1 MSLHLS
7 WSNRLVKHSKSTNS
21 LVLKMLLDV
30 GVITLAYFLAYA
42 IRFEGNIPSGELTS
56 YFNSLPI
63 LLILTVTSFFGFRL
77 YKGLY
82 QFAGIKDLVLLFAAH
97 TVAWAAY
104 ISIIYV
110 LRVQWT
116 PRSVL
121 FIYWLLGFIV
131 IGGVRFS
138 YRLLKE
144 LIGLSQGDKS
154 RALIVGAGC
163 AGEMMLRQ
171 IKIDNNLGYHPVG
184 IVDDDPNKR
193 YVSIHGI
200 PVLGTTRD
208 IPQLVEQKKI
218 EQIIIA
224 TPSAKAREMRKIVT
238 YCETTGV
245 DFKTVPGPRELMN
258 GNVTLNQLRDVKIED
273 LLGRDPVNTDG
284 ERIAEMIRGRV
295 VMVTGAGGSIGQ
307 ELCWQIMEY
316 KPKTLVMFDHSENSL
331 FYLSNDLQTR
341 WAGGFATVV
350 GSVCDPAKVD
360 RVMREFNPAMVF
372 HAAAHKHVPLME
384 MNPEEAIKNN
394 LKGTMTLAD
403 ASKKHNVRTFV
414 LISTDKAVEPI
425 SVMGASKRLAE
436 LYVQGANQ
444 ESKTT
449 FTTVRFGN
457 VLGSNGSVVTLFQ
470 KQIAK
475 GGPITV
481 TDPGMTRY
489 FMTISEAVAL
499 ILQASTI
506 GKGGET
512 YVLDMGEPVK
522 VVDMARHLISLSG
535 FEPDQDIAIE
545 FTGKRPGEKMYE
557 ILWDKD
563 EHPIRTEYEKILV
576 ANSNGHDYWYMM
588 QQLDEILKLAETMQ
602 RERMF
607 AKMKE
612 LIPSYQTEENGVVV
626 VDQGQAAVVKS

>member
-1 MSLHLS
+1 MSLHL
-7 WSNRLVKHSKSTNS
+7 RLSKRLIKYSKSTNS
-21 LVLKMLLDV
+21 LGLKVLLDA

-42 IRFEGNIPSGELTS
+42 IRYEGKIPSPELAS
-56 YFNSLPI
+56 YFHSLPVV
-63 LLILTVTSFFGFRL
+63 LALTLTIFFGFRL

-82 QFAGIKDLVLLFAAH
+82 QYAGIKDLVLLFAAH
-97 TVAWAAY
+97 TVAWAAL
-104 ISIIYV
+104 ISIIYF

-121 FIYWLLGFIV
+121 FIYWLLGFV
-131 IGGVRFS
+131 AVGGARFS

-144 LIGLSQGDKS
+144 LAGLSPGDKS

-193 YVSIHGI
+193 CVSIHGI

-208 IPQLVEQKKI
+208 IPQLVEQKNI

-224 TPSAKAREMRKIVT
+224 TPSARAREMRKIVT
-238 YCETTGV
+238 YCESTGV

-273 LLGRDPVNTDG
+273 LLGRNPVNPDG
-284 ERIAEMIRGRV
+284 ERVAEMIRGKV

-316 KPKTLVMFDHSENSL
+316 KPETLVMFDHSENSL
-331 FYLSNDLQTR
+331 FYLNNDMRTR
-341 WAGGFATVV
+341 WAGGFITVV
-350 GSVCDPAKVD
+350 GSVCDPLKVE
-360 RVMREFNPAMVF
+360 RVMSEFKPSMVF

-394 LKGTMTLAD
+394 LKGTMTLAN
-403 ASKKHNVRTFV
+403 ASKEHNVKTFV
-414 LISTDKAVEPI
+414 LISTDKAVEPT

-436 LYVQGANQ
+436 LYVQGANR
-444 ESKTT
+444 EGNTK

-470 KQIAK
+470 KQIAQ

-489 FMTISEAVAL
+489 FMTISEAVTL

-535 FEPDQDIAIE
+535 FEPDKDIAIE

-557 ILWDKD
+557 ILWDKN
-563 EHPIRTEYEKILV
+563 EQPTRTDYEKILV

-588 QQLDEILKLAETMQ
+588 QQLDEILKLAEGMQ
-602 RERMF
+602 REQMF

-612 LIPSYQTEENGVVV
+612 LIPDYQTDENGVVV
-626 VDQGQAAVVKS
+626 VDECKVAA

>member
-1 MSLHLS
+1 MSLYLLL
-7 WSNRLVKHSKSTNS
+7 SNRLVQHSRITISRGFK
-21 LVLKMLLDV
+21 VLLDMS
-30 GVITLAYFLAYA
+30 VIALTYLLAYV
-42 IRFEGNIPSGELTS
+42 IRFEGNIPSAELTA
-56 YFNSLPI
+56 YFHSIPI
-63 LLILTVTSFFGFRL
+63 LLILTLTLFFGFGL

-82 QFAGIKDLVLLFAAH
+82 QYAGIKDLVLLFSAH

-104 ISIIYV
+104 VSIIYMM
-110 LRVQWT
+110 RVQWT

-121 FIYWLLGFIV
+121 SIYWLLGFIAMA
-131 IGGVRFS
+131 GVRFS
-138 YRLLKE
+138 FRLLKE
-144 LIGLSQGDKS
+144 LMSFSQEGK
-154 RALIVGAGC
+154 RRVLIVGAGS

-171 IKIDNNLGYHPVG
+171 IKIDNTLGYYPVG

-193 YVSIHGI
+193 HVSIHGI

-208 IPQLVEQKKI
+208 IPDLVEQKNI

-258 GNVTLNQLRDVKIED
+258 GNVTINQLRDLTMED
-273 LLGRDPVNTDG
+273 LLGRDPVNSDG
-284 ERIAEMIRGRV
+284 ERVAEMIRGRV
-295 VMVTGAGGSIGQ
+295 VMVTGAGGSVGQ
-307 ELCWQIMEY
+307 ALCWQIMEY
-316 KPKTLVMFDHSENSL
+316 EPEKLVMFDHSENSL
-331 FYLSNDLQTR
+331 FYLSSDLLTR

-360 RVMREFNPAMVF
+360 RVMSEFKPAMVF

-403 ASKKHNVRTFV
+403 ASQMHKVRTFV
-414 LISTDKAVEPI
+414 LISTDKAVEPT

-436 LYVQGANQ
+436 LYVQGANR
-444 ESKTT
+444 ENKTT
-449 FTTVRFGN
+449 FTIVRLGN

-489 FMTISEAVAL
+489 FMTIPEAVVL
-499 ILQASTI
+499 ILQASI
-506 GKGGET
+506 LGKGGET

-557 ILWDKD
+557 ILWDKN
-563 EHPIRTEYEKILV
+563 EQPIRTEYEKILV

>member
-1 MSLHLS
+1 MTLHLPL
-7 WSNRLVKHSKSTNS
+7 SNRLAKHSKSTLS
-21 LVLKMLLDV
+21 RVLKIFIDM

-42 IRFEGNIPSGELTS
+42 IRFEGNIPSAELTS

-63 LLILTVTSFFGFRL
+63 LLTLTLTLFFGFRL
-77 YKGLY
+77 YRGLY
-82 QFAGIKDLVLLFAAH
+82 QYAGIKDLVLLFAAH
-97 TVAWAAY
+97 TVAWAAF
-104 ISIIYV
+104 ISIIYL

-121 FIYWLLGFIV
+121 FIYWLLGFFA

-144 LIGLSQGDKS
+144 LIGLSPGDKR

-208 IPQLVEQKKI
+208 IPQLVEQKNI

-258 GNVTLNQLRDVKIED
+258 GNVTLNQLRDLKIED
-273 LLGRDPVNTDG
+273 LLGRDAVSTDG

-316 KPKTLVMFDHSENSL
+316 KPETLVMFDHSENSL

-341 WAGGFATVV
+341 WVGGFATVV

-360 RVMREFNPAMVF
+360 RVMSKFKPSMVF
-372 HAAAHKHVPLME
+372 HAAGHKHVPLME
-384 MNPEEAIKNN
+384 LNPEEAIKNN

-403 ASKKHNVRTFV
+403 AYQMHKVRTFV
-414 LISTDKAVEPI
+414 LISTDKAVEPT

-436 LYVQGANQ
+436 LYVQGANR
-444 ESKTT
+444 ENKTT
-449 FTTVRFGN
+449 FTIVRLGN

-475 GGPITV
+475 GGSNH
-481 TDPGMTRY
+481 RY
-489 FMTISEAVAL
+489 RSRN
-499 ILQASTI
+499 
-506 GKGGET
+506 
-512 YVLDMGEPVK
+512 D
-522 VVDMARHLISLSG
+522 SLFYDNFGSSR
-535 FEPDQDIAIE
+535 FD
-545 FTGKRPGEKMYE
+545 
-557 ILWDKD
+557 
-563 EHPIRTEYEKILV
+563 
-576 ANSNGHDYWYMM
+576 
-588 QQLDEILKLAETMQ
+588 
-602 RERMF
+602 F
-607 AKMKE
+607 A
-612 LIPSYQTEENGVVV
+612 G
-626 VDQGQAAVVKS
+626 